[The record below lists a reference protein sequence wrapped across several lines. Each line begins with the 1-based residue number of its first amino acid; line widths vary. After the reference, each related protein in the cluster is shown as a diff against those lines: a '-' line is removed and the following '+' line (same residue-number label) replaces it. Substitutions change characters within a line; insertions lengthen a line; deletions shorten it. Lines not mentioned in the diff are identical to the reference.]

1 MFSSR
6 FISFD
11 CSPYSEVQC
20 LWHPTASPLPR
31 RHTVAIPGIPVIYMF
46 MSQLIIL
53 AKILKPNP
61 TFTQTSS

>member
-1 MFSSR
+1 MSASR

-20 LWHPTASPLPR
+20 LWHPTASRLPPPHR
-31 RHTVAIPGIPVIYMF
+31 FHPWHLREYMF

-53 AKILKPNP
+53 AKGLKPNP

>member
-1 MFSSR
+1 MSASR

-20 LWHPTASPLPR
+20 LWHPTASRLPP
-31 RHTVAIPGIPVIYMF
+31 RHAVAIPGISVIYMF

-61 TFTQTSS
+61 KFTQTSS

>member
-1 MFSSR
+1 MSASR
-6 FISFD
+6 FIS
-11 CSPYSEVQC
+11 
-20 LWHPTASPLPR
+20 
-31 RHTVAIPGIPVIYMF
+31 TVAATVKCSVCGIPQPLVAPRHHCNNPLHPRDYMF

>member
-1 MFSSR
+1 MSARR
-6 FISFD
+6 FILFNYSH
-11 CSPYSEVQC
+11 YSEVQC
-20 LWHPTASPLPR
+20 LWHPTASRLPP
-31 RHTVAIPGIPVIYMF
+31 RHTVAIPAISVIYMF